1 MDFDTA
7 FDTLVKTCVQADL
20 RVDQT
25 WRTPLRTLAQVL
37 AETNARTNL
46 VGNATPAGLCEH
58 VIEALTL
65 AAVTETGL
73 GRAPRTVVDVGAGAG
88 LEALTLALC
97 WPQAR
102 VVAVEP
108 RALRQAFVRTAATA
122 MGLTHLEVVG
132 KSLHG
137 AALGPTFDLAVAR
150 AVWPPP
156 EWLPRARMLL
166 NPQGLVGVHGLG
178 PADALAASLP
188 AVAWRTLAAR
198 DVPGPRHH
206 AVAVLRAC

>member
-1 MDFDTA
+1 MDFDAA
-7 FDTLVKTCVQADL
+7 FDSLVNVCVQADL
-20 RVDQT
+20 RTDPA
-25 WRTPLRTLAQVL
+25 WRTPLRALAQVL

-58 VIEALTL
+58 VIEALAL
-65 AAVTETGL
+65 AAVTEAGL

-108 RALRQAFVRTAATA
+108 RALRHAFVRTAAAA
-122 MGLTHLEVVG
+122 MGLTYLEVVG

-166 NPQGLVGVHGLG
+166 NPQGLVGLHGQG
-178 PADALAASLP
+178 PAEAFAESLRH
-188 AVAWRTLAAR
+188 VAWTTVAAR